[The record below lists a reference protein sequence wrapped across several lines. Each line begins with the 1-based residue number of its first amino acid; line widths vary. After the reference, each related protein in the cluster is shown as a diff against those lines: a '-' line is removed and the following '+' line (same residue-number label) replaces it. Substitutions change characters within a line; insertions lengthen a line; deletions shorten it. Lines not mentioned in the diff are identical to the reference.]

1 MARLQPRR
9 RPDRLRAPLS
19 LLQPMGFLDP
29 IRALNNHRPGEHMP
43 WFVGGVRVGRVLPG
57 LAERLLADPSVFVA
71 EGAGVGLSPRLAGFE
86 ARSAAL
92 RGVVRALVREGLVA
106 HEHGEDYVV
115 TGDRP
120 EHAVCVLD
128 RAAAA
133 HFGIRAFG
141 QHVNGFVRGRDGLRM
156 WIGRRARDRH
166 NWPGRLDNLA
176 AGGLPFGIS
185 LAANL
190 AKECWEEAGVP
201 AALAGQAQPVGA
213 VTYAHASRNGFKP
226 DVLYCY
232 DLELPADFRPRCMD
246 GEVEGFELLAVTDVA
261 ALVRDTAEFK
271 PNCSLVVLDFLVRH
285 GVVGPEHPDY
295 LEIVGGLHAAL
306 DPPL

>member
-1 MARLQPRR
+1 
-9 RPDRLRAPLS
+9 
-19 LLQPMGFLDP
+19 MGFLDP
-29 IRALNNHRPGEHMP
+29 IRALNNHRPGQHLP
-43 WFVGGVRVGRVLPG
+43 WFVDGLRVGRVRPA
-57 LAERLLADPSVFVA
+57 LAERLLGHPSVFVA
-71 EGAGVGLSPRLAGFE
+71 EGDGVGLHRGLVGFE

-92 RGVVRALVREGLVA
+92 RDVVRALVRDGVIA
-106 HEHGEDYVV
+106 HEHGEPYAV
-115 TGDRP
+115 TVDRP
-120 EHAVCVLD
+120 EQAACVLD

-141 QHVNGFVRGRDGLRM
+141 QHVNGFVRRAGGMHM
-156 WIGRRARDRH
+156 WIGRRARDRR
-166 NWPGRLDNLA
+166 NWPGKLDNLA
-176 AGGLPFGIS
+176 GGGLPFGIP

-201 AALAGQAQPVGA
+201 AGLVRQARPVGV
-213 VTYAHASRNGFKP
+213 VTYAHASENGFKP

-232 DLELPADFRPRCMD
+232 DLELPADFAPRCMD
-246 GEVEGFELLAVTDVA
+246 GEVEGFELLPLAEVA

-271 PNCSLVVLDFLVRH
+271 PNCNLVVIDFLVRH
-285 GVVGPEHPDY
+285 GVVGPDHPEY